1 MCVVLCMWYI
11 HLCLQTCVHMY
22 VHVQSPSSVLGI
34 FPHLLTIVF
43 ILWDRVSHQTWNS
56 YVQLRGQWTRRI
68 LLSLCSF
75 WSRLGLWAHDILTCL
90 FFLTWLWGL
99 ELRSFCLH
107 GKHITP
113 WVISLDRR
121 HFSYSPDIHVK
132 WQIKIY

>member
-1 MCVVLCMWYI
+1 MCVVLCMWYM
-11 HLCLQTCVHMY
+11 HLCLRTCVHMH
-22 VHVQSPSSVLGI
+22 VHVQSPSSILGI

-56 YVQLRGQWTRRI
+56 YVQLLGQWTRRI
-68 LLSLCSF
+68 LLSVCSF

-90 FFLTWLWGL
+90 FFFNMTLGSWTHVFLPAWQAYN
-99 ELRSFCLH
+99 S
-107 GKHITP
+107 

-132 WQIKIY
+132 WKIKIY